1 MTTNTEYFR
10 PSEAKSVVGVSRA
23 TIYNWAKEGK
33 ITILKHGSMSFV
45 RMSEIRKIIDPLGD
59 HLGD

>member
-1 MTTNTEYFR
+1 MTLNTEYFR
-10 PSEAKSVVGVSRA
+10 PSDAKAVIGVSRA

-45 RMSEIRKIIDPLGD
+45 RMSEVRGIIETETRNAE
-59 HLGD
+59 